1 MISTAAAAAHPNIAF
16 IKYWGNQ
23 DDTLRIPAN
32 GSISM
37 NLDGLETRTT
47 VQFDT
52 GLGADKLFINEQPV
66 EGEAL
71 ARVSATLDR
80 IRLMADLKTAALVR
94 SENSFPSGTGIA
106 SSASAFA
113 ALVLAGTT
121 ALGLCLSER
130 ELSQLARLGSGSAS
144 RSIPGGFVEWQA
156 GSDHESSYAS
166 SIAGPEHWDLVDYIV
181 LLSSQHKIVGST
193 QGHKLAI
200 TSPLQAARVADAE
213 RRLDV
218 CRSAVL
224 EKDFPTFAEIV
235 EQDSNLMH
243 SVMMTSSPPLYYWEP
258 GTLEI
263 IKAVREWREEGL
275 QVCFTIDA
283 GPNVHV
289 LCPGSEAEAVKR
301 RLTNLVNINSIL
313 ICSPGGPAWLLEPEI
328 SGV

>member
-23 DDTLRIPAN
+23 DNALRIPAN
-32 GSISM
+32 GSLSM

-52 GLGADKLFINEQPV
+52 RM
-66 EGEAL
+66 EGDRLILNGEPAKGDAL

-80 IRLMADLKTAALVR
+80 IRQLADLRTSALVR
-94 SENSFPSGTGIA
+94 SDNSFPTGTGIA

-113 ALVLAGTT
+113 ALTLAGVT

-130 ELSQLARLGSGSAS
+130 ELSQIARTGSGSAS

-156 GSDHESSYAS
+156 GTDHGSSFAT

-181 LLSSQHKIVGST
+181 LVSGQHKVVGST
-193 QGHKLAI
+193 QGHQLAG

-213 RRLDV
+213 RRLEI
-218 CRSAVL
+218 CRKALL
-224 EKDFPTFAEIV
+224 ERDFPVFAEIV

-258 GTLEI
+258 GTLDI
-263 IKAVREWREEGL
+263 INAVREWRKDGL

-289 LCPGSEAEAVKR
+289 LCPGPDAEAVKR
-301 RLTNLVNINSIL
+301 RLTSLVNIKSIL
-313 ICSPGGPAWLLEPEI
+313 KCTPGGPAWLLEPEI

>member
-23 DDTLRIPAN
+23 DDSLRIPAN
-32 GSISM
+32 SSLSM

-52 GLGADKLFINEQPV
+52 SLESDQLILNGKPIAGD
-66 EGEAL
+66 AL
-71 ARVSATLDR
+71 TRVSATLDR
-80 IRLMADLKTAALVR
+80 LRRLADLNTAALVS
-94 SENSFPSGTGIA
+94 SENSFPAGAGIA

-113 ALVLAGTT
+113 ALALAGAT

-130 ELSQLARLGSGSAS
+130 ELSQLARTGSGSAS

-156 GSDHESSYAS
+156 GTDHDSSFAT
-166 SIAGPEHWDLVDYIV
+166 SIADPEHWDLVDFIALV
-181 LLSSQHKIVGST
+181 SPRHKEVGSSQ
-193 QGHKLAI
+193 GHRLAAS
-200 TSPLQAARVADAE
+200 SPLQKARVADAG
-213 RRLDV
+213 RRLQI
-218 CRSAVL
+218 CRKALL
-224 EKDFPTFAEIV
+224 EKDFPSFAEVV

-243 SVMMTSSPPLYYWEP
+243 SVMMTSSPPLFYWEP

-263 IKAVREWREEGL
+263 INAVQEWRKEGL

-283 GPNVHV
+283 GPNVH
-289 LCPGSEAEAVKR
+289 LICPGAEAEGVKR
-301 RLTNLVNINSIL
+301 RLANLVNIRSVL
-313 ICSPGGPAWLLEPEI
+313 KCTPGGPAWLLDPEI

>member
-23 DDTLRIPAN
+23 DHDLRIPAN
-32 GSISM
+32 GSLSM

-52 GLGADKLFINEQPV
+52 NLESDHLILNGKPI
-66 EGEAL
+66 EGDGL
-71 ARVSATLDR
+71 ARVSTTLDR
-80 IRLMADLKTAALVR
+80 LRKLADLKTSALVR
-94 SENSFPSGTGIA
+94 SENSFPTGTGIA

-113 ALVLAGTT
+113 ALAMAGAT

-130 ELSQLARLGSGSAS
+130 ELSQLARIGSGSAS

-156 GSDHESSYAS
+156 GVDHDSSFAV
-166 SIAGPEHWDLVDYIV
+166 SIAGPEHWDLVDFIV
-181 LLSSQHKIVGST
+181 LISSQPKAVSSSH
-193 QGHKLAI
+193 GHQLAE
-200 TSPLQAARVADAE
+200 TSPLQATRVADAE
-213 RRLDV
+213 RRLDI
-218 CRSAVL
+218 CRKALL
-224 EKDFPTFAEIV
+224 EKDFPVFAEIV

-263 IKAVREWREEGL
+263 IHAVRQWREEGL

-289 LCPGSEAEAVKR
+289 LCPGSEAESVQR
-301 RLTNLVNINSIL
+301 RLTNLVNIKSIL
-313 ICSPGGPAWLLEPEI
+313 KCKPGGPAWLLEPEI